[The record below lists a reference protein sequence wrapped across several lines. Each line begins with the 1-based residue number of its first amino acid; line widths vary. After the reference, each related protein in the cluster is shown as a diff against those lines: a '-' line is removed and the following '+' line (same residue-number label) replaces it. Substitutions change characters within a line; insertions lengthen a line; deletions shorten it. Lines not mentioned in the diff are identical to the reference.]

1 LQFADGFLVDFLEI
15 LNFTFKGFVDFTHVF
30 EMALTHLE
38 IVVQLMVDI
47 LYFIVFALDVVDFRT
62 GL

>member
-1 LQFADGFLVDFLEI
+1 
-15 LNFTFKGFVDFTHVF
+15 
-30 EMALTHLE
+30 LE

-62 GL
+62 GLWNLRFKSVGFLLLRLQLLD